1 VTSHASN
8 GGMEQKC
15 QPPVEKWRLVFGRH
29 TKMGSGGCDITQ
41 VEEGVR
47 CLTKEFAAALQ
58 QIINEYIKALR
69 NYHGMLNP

>member
-1 VTSHASN
+1 
-8 GGMEQKC
+8 ME
-15 QPPVEKWRLVFGRH
+15 VLFRRH
-29 TKMGSGGCDITQ
+29 TKMGSGGRAITQ
-41 VEEGVR
+41 VKVDVR

>member
-1 VTSHASN
+1 
-8 GGMEQKC
+8 
-15 QPPVEKWRLVFGRH
+15 
-29 TKMGSGGCDITQ
+29 MGSGGCDITQ